1 MAGCIAISTDVASLN
16 TTVGDHGFLIKN
28 TLSNKEIAE
37 EVSLMNNHE
46 LKNKLRK
53 KGEEWTKN
61 RIGGV
66 ISKKWIKLFKY
77 KKFFNFFFIFI
88 IKWQ

>member
-37 EVSLMNNHE
+37 EVISLMNNHE

-53 KGEEWTKN
+53 KGEEWAKKQDW
-61 RIGGV
+61 GV
-66 ISKKWIKLFKY
+66 ISKKMDKITR
-77 KKFFNFFFIFI
+77 NI
-88 IKWQ
+88 